1 MTYEVVP
8 PKAAAIGK
16 ALWQGTQGIAA
27 IVLCA
32 ALGACAVAP
41 GMQMNSTATLP
52 VVAGSANASA
62 SSENIPIRDIDLSL
76 IRTIQSE
83 TAASGG
89 LDDPSLL
96 AAPGPYAIGPGD
108 VLQITVW
115 DHPEIAAAAGAP
127 LQSPTRTAD
136 PAPGFVVDQTGD
148 LQFPYVGHIRV
159 AGLRPDEARQLLVA
173 QLGKTLRSPQ
183 VTLRVASFR
192 SQAAYIDGEVH
203 APGVQPVNDIPM
215 SIYDAIS
222 RAGGFSSTADQSR
235 VVLIRNGKS
244 HLINFTAMLSR
255 GQSPAQIVLRN
266 KDVVRVLARTD
277 SPVYVMGEVNKP
289 ASAVPMTNGKLTLSD
304 ALSQAGSLNSMSAD
318 AAQIYVIR
326 NASASEPQV
335 FHLNARS
342 PVAMILANQFDLHP
356 SDVVYVDGNGLVRF
370 SRVLSL
376 LLPAI
381 NAGLTAAVVAK

>member
-1 MTYEVVP
+1 MKYEVMLTE
-8 PKAAAIGK
+8 ATTIR
-16 ALWQGTQGIAA
+16 GTLRPRASRIAG
-27 IVLCA
+27 IVLCV
-32 ALGACAVAP
+32 ALGACAAAP
-41 GMQMNSTATLP
+41 GMQMNSDATLP
-52 VVAGSANASA
+52 VSSGGADTPASVE
-62 SSENIPIRDIDLSL
+62 SIPIRNIDLSL
-76 IRTIQSE
+76 IRKMQSDA
-83 TAASGG
+83 TASSGI
-89 LDDPSLL
+89 DDASLL
-96 AAPGPYAIGPGD
+96 VAPLPYAIGPGD

-127 LQSPTRTAD
+127 TQGTARTSD
-136 PAPGFVVDQTGD
+136 PAPGFVVDQNGS
-148 LQFPYVGHIRV
+148 LQFPYVGNIRV
-159 AGLRPDEARQLLVA
+159 AGLRPDDARQLLVA

-192 SQAAYIDGEVH
+192 SQAVYIDGEVH

-215 SIYDAIS
+215 SIYDAVS

-244 HLINFTAMLSR
+244 HLINFTAMLMQ
-255 GQSPAQIVLRN
+255 GESPAQIVLRN

-304 ALSQAGSLNSMSAD
+304 ALSQAGSLSNTSAD
-318 AAQIYVIR
+318 PAQIYVIR
-326 NASASEPQV
+326 NAAASDPQV

-342 PVAMILANQFDLHP
+342 PVAMILANQFDLQP
-356 SDVVYVDGNGLVRF
+356 SDVVYVDSNDLVRF
-370 SRVLSL
+370 GRVLSL

-381 NAGLTAAVVAK
+381 NAGLTAAIATK

>member
-1 MTYEVVP
+1 MNYQDAPTE
-8 PKAAAIGK
+8 AATSNKGF
-16 ALWQGTQGIAA
+16 WQGMQRIAG
-27 IVLCA
+27 IVLCVT
-32 ALGACAVAP
+32 LGACAAAP
-41 GMQMNSTATLP
+41 GMKMTDSPTLP
-52 VVAGSANASA
+52 VSAGSTSNSVN
-62 SSENIPIRDIDLSL
+62 SENIPIRDIDLSL
-76 IRTIQSE
+76 IRKMQNE
-83 TAASGG
+83 AATSGG

-96 AAPGPYAIGPGD
+96 IPPGPYRIGPGD

-127 LQSPTRTAD
+127 LQGTARTAD
-136 PAPGFVVDQTGD
+136 PAPGFVVDQSGN
-148 LQFPYVGHIRV
+148 LQFPYVGNIHV
-159 AGLRPDEARQLLVA
+159 AGLQPDEARQSLVA

-192 SQAAYIDGEVH
+192 SQAVYIDGEVRT
-203 APGVQPVNDIPM
+203 PGVQPVNDIQM

-235 VVLIRNGKS
+235 VVLIRNGTS
-244 HLINFTAMLSR
+244 HSISFTAMLGR

-289 ASAVPMTNGKLTLSD
+289 ASAVPMSNGKLTLSD
-304 ALSQAGSLNSMSAD
+304 ALSQAGSLNSTSAD

-326 NASASEPQV
+326 NASAAEPQV
-335 FHLNARS
+335 FHLNAHS
-342 PVAMILANQFDLHP
+342 PVAMILANQFDLQP

-381 NAGLTAAVVAK
+381 NAGLTAAILTK